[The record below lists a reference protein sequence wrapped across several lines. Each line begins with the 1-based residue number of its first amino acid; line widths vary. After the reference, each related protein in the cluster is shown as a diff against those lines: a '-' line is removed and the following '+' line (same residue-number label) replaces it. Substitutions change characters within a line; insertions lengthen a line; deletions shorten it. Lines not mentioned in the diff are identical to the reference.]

1 MGGKNV
7 DFFLQAI
14 LKLLMNSTFKLLLFL
29 FLITIASGSNV
40 IAQINA
46 ADSLSIAI
54 KKAKNDTVK
63 VNLCHELSEMLR
75 KSLPDSALH
84 YAQCGLKLATQL
96 KFKKGMANHYA
107 TIAIIYRAQGI
118 YDKALENIF
127 KSLKLREELK
137 DSNGLSSC
145 YNNIGLILAD
155 EKSYDKALDYYKR
168 SLRLKEQ
175 LNDKIGAA
183 KCYNNIGIVF
193 SNQRQYQQAV
203 DYYLKALKLFQEINF
218 KTGIIACYSNLGF
231 EYSKLGQF
239 DKAIEYNQKSLKI
252 RLEQDDKNGIAISYS
267 NIASLNVTLADSTAK
282 TQKEKVKYYQEA
294 IRMGLKALHLS
305 TELKALML
313 ENQISQILYKAY
325 RGVGDLPKALEYS
338 EKYIITKDSIFQE
351 EKTKALIEMEAVYQS
366 DKKQKEIEL
375 LEKNK
380 DLQNEEIAKQ
390 RLLRNSFIAGFI
402 FILVI
407 AFIILRSY
415 NQKKKANLL
424 LSSKNNEIEQQ
435 KNEIQISHE
444 IITEKNNLII
454 ESIEYA
460 KSIQEAI
467 LTSEEYLSKTFRE
480 HFVLFI
486 PKDIV
491 SGDFFWVY
499 KSKNNKVF
507 CVTADCTGHG
517 VSGGFMTMIG
527 NSLLN
532 EIIIEDAV
540 EEPNLILDKLR
551 DSVIKTLNKDSGD
564 SVLSKVRNGM
574 DLSLCVIDL
583 NTNKLLFSGANN
595 GAYIIRNGQVIELR
609 GDKQPI
615 GIHKKMIPFT
625 LQELELQSD
634 DLIYTFTDGYPDQLG
649 GPEDMRFK
657 ISALKEIILSVCNL
671 NMSSQKQKLL
681 EESIK
686 WRRSNDQTDDI
697 TVFAFRI

>member
-1 MGGKNV
+1 
-7 DFFLQAI
+7 
-14 LKLLMNSTFKLLLFL
+14 MNSTFKLLLFL

-84 YAQCGLKLATQL
+84 YAQYGLKLATQL

-183 KCYNNIGIVF
+183 KCYNNIGIVC

-231 EYSKLGQF
+231 EFSKLGQF

-480 HFVLFI
+480 HFVLFM

-499 KSKNNKVF
+499 KSRNNKIF

-649 GPEDMRFK
+649 GPEDTRFK

-686 WRRSNDQTDDI
+686 WRRLNDQTDDI